1 MEGPSEASRTAAL
14 MAVQRGLESSH
25 PPASRMF
32 SDPLASSFVSRGWRI
47 VLSACR
53 LGVVR
58 QLIEA
63 VYDHLGGPGPRS
75 SAIARTKLI
84 DDIVEKLAPTVDQVV
99 ILGAGY
105 DTRSYRLGCLSRCA
119 VFEVDHPDTQLAKVA
134 AIPRTHSERPS
145 RVSFVPVDFEV
156 DDLAESLRT
165 AGFSAARSSLFL
177 WEGVTQYLSEQAV
190 DATLA
195 TVKSLGNSGSVLVFT
210 YVDKAVIDGGLRRF
224 PEAEKWLR
232 GVQKRGEPWKFG
244 ISPAS
249 LSLFLDARGFELIE
263 DVSTAEAGE
272 RYFGALGRHDRG
284 SALYRIV
291 TVSIV

>member
-25 PPASRMF
+25 PPGSRLF
-32 SDPLASSFVSRGWRI
+32 SDPLAPSFVSRGWRI

-58 QLIEA
+58 HVIEA
-63 VYDHLGGPGPRS
+63 VYDRVGGPGPRS

-105 DTRSYRLGCLSRCA
+105 DTRPFRLGCLSRCA
-119 VFEVDHPDTQLAKVA
+119 VFEVDHPDTQAAKVA
-134 AIPRTHSERPS
+134 AFSRTHSERPG

-165 AGFSAARSSLFL
+165 AGFSTASSSLFL
-177 WEGVTQYLSEQAV
+177 WEGVAQYLSEQAV

-195 TVKSLGNSGSVLVFT
+195 TVRCLGNSGSVLVFT
-210 YVDKAVIDGGLRRF
+210 YVDKAVIDGDFRRF

-244 ISPAS
+244 IFPES

-272 RYFGALGRHDRG
+272 RYFDALGRHDRG

-291 TVSIV
+291 TASIV